1 MSTLPA
7 ANGLGPSTGNISQT
21 TFKTNIELL
30 LSSVKEMPGGTGFFA
45 TTKTIA
51 SGAFTLEKDAS
62 MYKVNGEGSADDDL
76 TNLNLAGGVTL
87 RDGQIIGI
95 QAVGPVLTLKHNA
108 GGTRPL
114 FLRALED
121 YRLVDTNE
129 IVYFRYDSATV
140 AFYQIFPDLY
150 SLFQLIP
157 GARPW
162 GTISPT
168 SNVLSPTVAVNRV
181 TNGSPVTV
189 NQISRTNFNADG
201 SLLLIGFA
209 SGSSN
214 ITLAHNIGTVGKLLH
229 TDNASIVLD
238 SVNKYVLYGAET
250 VSGTKVWREI
260 TRFGF
265 TAASSGGDGFGGN
278 GSRQIPTSGSISGDY
293 YHDGDWTATGV
304 LNIASGTRFFVRNA
318 STFDF
323 STFSH
328 VISTRPNSG
337 GKGRPA
343 SGNNG
348 AMIGLGSGPGVAG
361 SGGGLAVSV
370 VAGPGG
376 AGFGGRGGR
385 GGSYSD
391 HYMPGGATYSPREF
405 FGGTGGNSGMH
416 YSSTATAAVDG
427 GNAGGSFYLEVKLN
441 PGGTCTLGNLNAN
454 GGAGVNAPDTNYSG
468 SAGASGG
475 CIVAR
480 IRGTAVLPAGRTI
493 SVNGGAGGSVGSGGT
508 ANAAGGGGGAG
519 VIDIE
524 ATSWTNSGTLQANG
538 GAAGSGGS
546 YTATAGEN
554 STPKALGLGYDPCSF
569 W

>member
-1 MSTLPA
+1 MTTLPA
-7 ANGLGPSTGNISQT
+7 ANGLGPSVGNISQSA
-21 TFKTNIELL
+21 FKTNIELL
-30 LSSVKEMPGGTGFFA
+30 LSSVKEMPGGQGFFA
-45 TTKTIA
+45 TTKDIA
-51 SGAFTLEKDAS
+51 SGAFTLEKDVS
-62 MYKVNGEGSADDDL
+62 FYKVNGEGSAADDL

-114 FLRALED
+114 FLRAAED
-121 YRLVDTNE
+121 YRLANTTE
-129 IVYFRYDSATV
+129 IVYFRYDSTAV
-140 AFYQIFPDLY
+140 AFYQVFPDLY
-150 SLFQLIP
+150 SLFQLLP

-162 GTISPT
+162 GSISPT
-168 SNVLSPTVAVNRV
+168 ANVLTPAVAVNRV

-189 NQISRTNFNADG
+189 NQISRANFDADG
-201 SLLLIGFA
+201 ALLLIGFA
-209 SGSSN
+209 TGSSN
-214 ITLAHNIGTVGKLLH
+214 ITLAHNVGAAGKLLH
-229 TDNASIVLD
+229 TDNSSIVLD

-250 VSGTKVWREI
+250 VSGTKLWREI

-265 TAASSGGDGFGGN
+265 TAAASGGDGFGGN
-278 GSRQIPTSGSISGDY
+278 GSRSLPTSGSISGDY
-293 YHDGDWTATGV
+293 YHDGAWTATGA
-304 LNIASGTRFFVRNA
+304 LTIAAGTRIFVRNC
-318 STFDF
+318 TGFDMG
-323 STFSH
+323 SFSH
-328 VISTRPNSG
+328 VVSTRPNSG

-343 SGNNG
+343 SGNTG
-348 AMIGLGSGPGVAG
+348 SMIGLGSGPGVAG
-361 SGGGLAVSV
+361 SGGGVAVSV

-391 HYMPGGATYSPREF
+391 HYMPGGACYTPREF

-427 GNAGGSFYLEVKLN
+427 GNAGGGVYFEIAMIS
-441 PGGTCTLGNLNAN
+441 GTCTLGNINAN
-454 GGAGVNAPDTNYSG
+454 GGAGTNAPDTNYSG

-475 CIVAR
+475 CVVAR
-480 IRGTAVLPAGRTI
+480 IRGTAVLPASRII
-493 SVNGGAGGSVGSGGT
+493 SVNGGAGGGVGSGGT
-508 ANAAGGGGGAG
+508 ANAAGGGGAAG

-524 ATSWTNSGTLQANG
+524 ATNWTNSGTLQANG